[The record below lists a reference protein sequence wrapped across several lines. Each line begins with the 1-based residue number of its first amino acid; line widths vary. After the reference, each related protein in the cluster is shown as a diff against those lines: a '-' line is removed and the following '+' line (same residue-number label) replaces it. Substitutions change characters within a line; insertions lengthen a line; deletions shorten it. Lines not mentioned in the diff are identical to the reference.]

1 MNLNIYNDV
10 PTERLE
16 EKVTAD
22 LVKNA
27 LYAIRSDSSELVH
40 ECLGQ
45 LGMARSLGTISYETY
60 RKIDHVLINGYLNAG
75 DGQRKEYARTITAED
90 IRQGRSWRDK

>member
-1 MNLNIYNDV
+1 MDLNIYDV

-16 EKVTAD
+16 EKVMED

-27 LYAIRSDSSELVH
+27 LYAVRSDNSELVY

-45 LGMARSLGTISYETY
+45 AKMAHALGAIKSETL
-60 RKIDHVLINGYLNAG
+60 RKIEHALINGYLNAG
-75 DGQRKEYARTITAED
+75 DGRHRECARKITAED
-90 IRQGRSWRDK
+90 IRQGRNWRDK

>member
-1 MNLNIYNDV
+1 MNLNIHDV

-16 EKVTAD
+16 EKVMAD

-27 LYAIRSDSSELVH
+27 LYAVRSDDSELVY

-45 LGMARSLGTISYETY
+45 ADMARALGAISRDTLA
-60 RKIDHVLINGYLNAG
+60 KIEHVLIDGYLNAG
-75 DGQRKEYARTITAED
+75 DGQRKEYARKITAED
-90 IRQGRSWRDK
+90 IRQGRNWRDK

>member
-1 MNLNIYNDV
+1 MNLNIYDV

-16 EKVTAD
+16 EKVMED

-27 LYAIRSDSSELVH
+27 LYAVRSDDSELVY

-45 LGMARSLGTISYETY
+45 ADMARALGAISRDTLA
-60 RKIDHVLINGYLNAG
+60 KIEHVLIDGYLNAG
-75 DGQRKEYARTITAED
+75 DGQRKEYARKITAED
-90 IRQGRSWRDK
+90 IRQGRNWRDK